1 MVSGKSNEFSIK
13 SREREREGEQEV
25 ASDRMN
31 DDAAASASCS

>member
-13 SREREREGEQEV
+13 SREREQEV